1 LRTLKIIIVSAL
13 VSTVITAIG
22 ISYYDRHFAA
32 KVAVIDMTGYVAGLK
47 KAYLAK
53 KLPKA
58 ELDNRL
64 KRLSDRIRNNYS
76 SNTVVL
82 LKEVVVSGKVQDL
95 TPKILREDSEA
106 DR

>member
-1 LRTLKIIIVSAL
+1 MKTLKIVIVSAL
-13 VSTVITAIG
+13 VSAVITALS

-32 KVAVIDMTGYVAGLK
+32 KIAVMDMTGYVASLK
-47 KAYLAK
+47 NAYLAG

-58 ELDNRL
+58 ELDARL
-64 KRLSDRIRNNYS
+64 KRLSERINSNYS

-95 TPKILREDSEA
+95 TPEILREHQKA

>member
-1 LRTLKIIIVSAL
+1 LKTLKIIIVSAL
-13 VSTVITAIG
+13 VSAVITALG

-32 KVAVIDMTGYVAGLK
+32 KIAVIDMTGYVAGLK
-47 KAYLAK
+47 NAYLAG

-64 KRLSDRIRNNYS
+64 KGLSERIRNENT
-76 SNTVVL
+76 SNALVL

-95 TPKILREDSEA
+95 TPQILREHQKA